1 MKKINYKIIHLLS
14 PISFEPVKNPGL
26 TVRVTGGLDF
36 DCRLPLVLTKKDD
49 MVANGVYRLGQ

>member
-26 TVRVTGGLDF
+26 TVWVTGGLDF
-36 DCRLPLVLTKKDD
+36 DCRLALVLTKKDD
-49 MVANGVYRLGQ
+49 MGADGVHQ